1 MCGFFVMCVSDV
13 TRPPRDLVQV
23 LPKIIDKELRDDRN
37 TQYRPARLDG

>member
-1 MCGFFVMCVSDV
+1 MCVSRRDAA
-13 TRPPRDLVQV
+13 TRLILFKV